1 MYIKKR
7 DFEKIYTAYFIMTS
21 FVADFDNVFTEDEDS
36 LIIDGQKKLIE
47 IMREEQRKNILRG

>member
-1 MYIKKR
+1 MYINRK

-21 FVADFDNVFTEDEDS
+21 FIADFDNVFTEEEDS

-47 IMREEQRKNILRG
+47 IMRKESRKNI